1 MMQLEFLKF
10 RRMEPGDAKEYK
22 NALNETLD
30 DLRLYKST
38 LVENPDLSAKKTE
51 LAIRAN
57 QFFQKPNE
65 DYFVLMNGK
74 RLVAYGYAVQR
85 PDAEWSELGLWVR
98 KCYQGQGVGTH
109 MLRLLANH
117 AFENHSSIGVYIVH
131 DLSNMGMAKTA
142 ERLGFQIDRVL
153 EREDYSEIDTEN
165 QRNERVSG
173 IDFHRSLRR
182 EDMGSLSI

>member
-10 RRMEPGDAKEYK
+10 RRMEPGDAKEYR

-109 MLRLLANH
+109 MLRLLAKH
-117 AFENHSSIGVYIVH
+117 AFDTHTSIGVYIIH
-131 DLSNMGMAKTA
+131 DLSNIGMGKTA
-142 ERLGFQIDRVL
+142 ERLGFKIDRIL
-153 EREDYSEIDTEN
+153 EREPSSDIDAEN
-165 QRNERVSG
+165 QRSEKVSG
-173 IDFHRSLRR
+173 IDFHRSMYR
-182 EDMGSLSI
+182 ENMGSLSI

>member
-10 RRMEPGDAKEYK
+10 RRMEPGDAKEYR

-57 QFFQKPNE
+57 QFFKKPNE

-109 MLRLLANH
+109 MLRLLAKH
-117 AFENHSSIGVYIVH
+117 AFDTHTSIGVYIIH
-131 DLSNMGMAKTA
+131 DLSNIGMGKTA
-142 ERLGFQIDRVL
+142 ERLGFKIDRIL
-153 EREDYSEIDTEN
+153 EREPSSDIDAEN
-165 QRNERVSG
+165 QSSEKVSG
-173 IDFHRSLRR
+173 IDFHRSMYR
-182 EDMGSLSI
+182 ENMGSLSI